1 MSGMSRR
8 NGTKSSQSF
17 QSDLADIQQLARKIE
32 TNDGDPAHHA
42 KKIRSLAAGIARD
55 LPTEL
60 G

>member
-1 MSGMSRR
+1 MSGMSLR
-8 NGTKSSQSF
+8 NGTWSSQSF
-17 QSDLADIQQLARKIE
+17 QSDLADIQRLARKIE
-32 TNDGDPAHHA
+32 KGDGDPLRHA